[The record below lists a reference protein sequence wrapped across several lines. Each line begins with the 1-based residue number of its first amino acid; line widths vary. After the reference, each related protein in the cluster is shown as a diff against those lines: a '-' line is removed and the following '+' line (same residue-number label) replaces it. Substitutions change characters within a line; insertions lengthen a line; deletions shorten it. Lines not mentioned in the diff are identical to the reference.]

1 MRHEIILGGFGG
13 QGLKVISSLLA
24 QAAHHAGK
32 HAMMYNIYA
41 AAIRGGPIFCTVI
54 VSDEPLLGGPTTTT
68 PTAILAMDENT
79 VEVYEHAIRPGGTLV
94 VNSSLVKR
102 QPVRR
107 DINVVLV
114 PTNEIAEELGDI
126 RFTGMVG
133 LGALIAHT
141 SVVPLEAV
149 RVCLEKT
156 LPPYRHHMIPPNEE
170 ALRRGAECGGS
181 LAPPVGTSHSRG
193 RGGTGSDERRDREEA
208 NHETSARP
216 HQPGGNGFGSVVGS
230 GSCPTRP
237 TW

>member
-1 MRHEIILGGFGG
+1 MTHEIILGGFGG

-24 QAAHHAGK
+24 QAAHYAGK

-54 VSDEPLLGGPTTTT
+54 ASDEAIPGGPTTTA

-79 VEVYEHAIRPGGTLV
+79 VEVYEPAIRPGGALV

-102 QPVRR
+102 QPRR
-107 DINVVLV
+107 TDINVVMV

-141 SVVPLEAV
+141 GVVSFEAV

-156 LPPYRHHMIPPNEE
+156 LPPYRHHMIPANEE
-170 ALRRGAECGGS
+170 ALRRGAECSGS
-181 LAPPVGTSHSRG
+181 LA
-193 RGGTGSDERRDREEA
+193 
-208 NHETSARP
+208 RP
-216 HQPGGNGFGSVVGS
+216 AVALH
-230 GSCPTRP
+230 
-237 TW
+237 